1 MLRLTLR
8 NLLANKARFAMTT
21 FAVVLGVGFV
31 VSSFVMSDGLRSTF
45 GDLSEDITAGT
56 DLLVRPVSE
65 FGEPLPL
72 DEGLI
77 DEVIEVDGVRNAVAF
92 IESDNNAIQPIKAD
106 GTTITTSGPPQL
118 TFAWTDDTEL
128 GTFTIIEGTAPDE
141 ANEFSMDLD
150 AAAKHG
156 FVIGETY
163 DLITPQG
170 VWEGVE
176 FVATTSFGD
185 DNETI
190 GATLMHVSLDE
201 AQRLFGA
208 NGLVQQI
215 PIGLEAG
222 ADPAAVTAEINTLL
236 GATSAEIVDN
246 ATVTAE
252 QSAEFNEG
260 ITIIG
265 NVLLGFAIVSLF
277 VSIFIIYNTFA
288 IVLGQRIREM
298 GLLRAI
304 GADARQLRRS
314 VIAEAVIVGVVAS
327 AIGLVAGIGIAA
339 FLTWMFE
346 AIGASLPD
354 YPTILSARTILLAM
368 GLGIGVTV
376 ISCIVPARAAANVS
390 PIEALRDGAVVT
402 KDNGRRRLA
411 LGGATLAAGIGV
423 GMFGLFG
430 PSLSTIGLIFVLG
443 LAAVA
448 VFFGLTL
455 ASPAIAPPLT
465 NLLGWP
471 LTKLMGPAGSLARGN
486 ASRNP
491 RRTATTAAALMIGL
505 SLVTMGYVVGE
516 SVKASLGNLIE
527 QSVTA
532 DYVIAGN
539 EDDFG
544 ISPAVADD
552 LEASGQF
559 SAVTGMRYDD
569 ARLGAEVREVTA
581 LDLGAVEELFD
592 IDVQAGSLPSSEA
605 TDVIV
610 LHDEL
615 AADLGVGIGD
625 TVPIE
630 FVSGHTTDLEVT
642 AIYADKT
649 IFEDPLVPDQ
659 VFDEAGASITDEW
672 IAASLPEGVTTVD
685 VAPFVAQL
693 QEVYPQVSI
702 DTASE
707 FQQQFESTID
717 SALLVVNALLALAI
731 VIALIG
737 IANTLAL
744 SVHERTR
751 ELGLLRAVGMTRRQ
765 TRRMVRWE
773 AVLVALFGAVLGVA
787 AGTLFGW
794 GVVKALP
801 DDTFGGS
808 LTIPFPQILQVVVLA
823 AVATLV
829 AAWLPARRAGKLNVL
844 DAISH

>member
-8 NLLANKARFAMTT
+8 NLMANKGRFAMTT

-45 GDLSEDITAGT
+45 DKLSGDITGGT
-56 DLLVRPVSE
+56 DLVARPSSE
-65 FGEPLPL
+65 FGEPAPL
-72 DEGLI
+72 DEALI
-77 DEVIEVDGVRNAVAF
+77 DEILAIDGVDNAVAL
-92 IESDNNAIQPIKAD
+92 IESDANAIQPIKAD
-106 GTTITTSGPPQL
+106 GSTISTSGPPQL
-118 TFAWTDDTEL
+118 TFAWDDDPAL
-128 GTFTIIEGTAPDE
+128 SSFTIVEGAGPDE
-141 ANEFSMDLD
+141 ANEFAMDSN

-156 FVIGETY
+156 FEVGTTY
-163 DLITPQG
+163 DVVTPG
-170 VWEGVE
+170 GLWEDVE
-176 FVATTSFGD
+176 FVGTTSFGS

-190 GATLMHVSLDE
+190 GATLMHVSVDE

-208 NGLVQQI
+208 VGVVDQI
-215 PIGLEAG
+215 PISLDPG
-222 ADPAAVTAEINTLL
+222 ADAAVVTAAIQQVL
-236 GATSAEIVDN
+236 GDTQAEVVDN

-252 QSAEFNEG
+252 QQDEFNEG

-288 IVLGQRIREM
+288 IVLGQRVREM

-304 GADARQLRRS
+304 GADAKQLRRS
-314 VIAEAVIVGVVAS
+314 VIAEAIIVGVVAS
-327 AIGLVAGIGIAA
+327 AIGLVAGIGIAGL
-339 FLTWMFE
+339 LTAIFD
-346 AIGASLPD
+346 AIGAELPS
-354 YPTILSARTILLAM
+354 YPTILSARTVVLAM
-368 GLGIGVTV
+368 VLGVGVTLV
-376 ISCIVPARAAANVS
+376 SSIAPARAATSVS

-402 KDNGRRRLA
+402 AENSRRRLIVGAGMLATGMA
-411 LGGATLAAGIGV
+411 LGA
-423 GMFGLFG
+423 FGLFG
-430 PSLSTIGLIFVLG
+430 PSLSTLALVIVLG
-443 LAAVA
+443 GAAAAV
-448 VFFGLTL
+448 FLGLTL
-455 ASPAIAPPLT
+455 ASPAVAQPLT
-465 NLLGWP
+465 AVLGWP
-471 LTKLMGPAGSLARGN
+471 LAKLMGTAGSLAQGN

-539 EDDFG
+539 EDDSG
-544 ISPAVADD
+544 IAPAVADD
-552 LEASGQF
+552 LAASGEF
-559 SAVTGMRYDD
+559 AAVTGMRYEE
-569 ARLGAEVREVTA
+569 ARLGTDVRELTA
-581 LDLGAVEELFD
+581 LDTGAIDQLFD
-592 IDVQAGSLPSSEA
+592 IDLQSGAIPASDA
-605 TDVIV
+605 TDVIL

-615 AADLGVGIGD
+615 AADLDLTVGD
-625 TVPIE
+625 TIPVE
-630 FVSGHTTDLEVT
+630 FGNGFTTELTVSATYGD
-642 AIYADKT
+642 AT
-649 IFEDPLVPDQ
+649 IFEDPIVPDQ
-659 VFDEAGASITDEW
+659 VFDDAGASATDEW
-672 IAASLPEGVTTVD
+672 IAASLPEGVTPAD
-685 VAPFVAQL
+685 IAPFVAQL
-693 QEVYPQVSI
+693 EQQFPQVSI
-702 DTASE
+702 DTSAE
-707 FQQQFESTID
+707 FQQQFEGTID

-773 AVLVALFGAVLGVA
+773 AVLVALFGSVLGVA
-787 AGTLFGW
+787 AGTVFGW
-794 GVVKALP
+794 GVVSALP
-801 DDTFGGS
+801 SDSFGGS
-808 LTIPFPQILQVVVLA
+808 LTIPVPQILQVVLLA